1 MRYKIVEGS
10 ESGHCCFYYTVV
22 DTSATAHEHTKKFK
36 SVAECFDD
44 EDAKAVCKALNL
56 MHSGI
61 AASSYHKYE

>member
-22 DTSATAHEHTKKFK
+22 DSSQKEYEHGKKFK

-44 EDAKAVCKALNL
+44 EDAKSVCKALNL
-56 MHSGI
+56 MHNGI